1 MINVYPVKVQAYD
14 SETNDL
20 LFTVETFD
28 EGAATVV
35 FKTVIGPTNI
45 DQLVAAMRRAV
56 QMLELK

>member
-1 MINVYPVKVQAYD
+1 MINVCPVKVQAYD
-14 SETNDL
+14 SETNEL

-28 EGAATVV
+28 EEAATVEL
-35 FKTVIGPTNI
+35 KTVIGPKNI

>member
-1 MINVYPVKVQAYD
+1 MINVCPVKVQAYD

-20 LFTVETFD
+20 LFTVETCD
-28 EGAATVV
+28 EGAATVE
-35 FKTVIGPTNI
+35 FKTVIGPSNI